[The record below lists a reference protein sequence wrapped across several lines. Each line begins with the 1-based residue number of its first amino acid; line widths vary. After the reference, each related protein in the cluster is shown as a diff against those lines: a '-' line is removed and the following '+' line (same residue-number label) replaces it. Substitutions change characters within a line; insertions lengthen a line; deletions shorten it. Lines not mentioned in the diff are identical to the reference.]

1 MARSMKKSVDIRIR
15 VSFNGMEAGDVCTVD
30 LSPRVQGWINAGV
43 AEVVD
48 SGTDQTGPSSA
59 LPDDDERVAGGTAGG
74 VPTGGEPGESA
85 GAGADGP
92 AA

>member
-1 MARSMKKSVDIRIR
+1 MARSTKKSVELRIR

-59 LPDDDERVAGGTAGG
+59 LPDDDERVTGGAEGG
-74 VPTGGEPGESA
+74 VPSGGEPGEGA
-85 GAGADGP
+85 GAGTDGTS
-92 AA
+92 A